1 MALLHNRLYF
11 PSDLMRSTMGC
22 FPAIP
27 HNFMCASCL
36 QEVELWGSQR
46 DNEEDRGAAQL
57 ARCGSTT
64 AAGTGGATPSRLRS
78 LSLDLSRAEVDWTA
92 LPNLEE
98 AEIWAAHLQGS
109 ASLAA
114 VTRLTSLQLGSDA
127 ALRGSFGAYWEYS
140 LDKPWLATA
149 LAALPPSLRVLRLQ
163 GGRMSQEAAQAL
175 TNLRGLSVLC
185 LSLSENEMEEEEE
198 EEEEEEPEL
207 GPGPLWEGL
216 KALRWA
222 SGLPLPQVR
231 CGHAVSYLGCL
242 TPSRCMHAPRQ
253 TVLLLRMSAC
263 GGALALAAPNSPP

>member
-1 MALLHNRLYF
+1 
-11 PSDLMRSTMGC
+11 
-22 FPAIP
+22 
-27 HNFMCASCL
+27 MCASCL

-64 AAGTGGATPSRLRS
+64 TAGTGGATPSRLRS
-78 LSLDLSRAEVDWTA
+78 LSLDLSRAEVDWAA

-114 VTRLTSLQLGSDA
+114 VTRLTSMQLGSDA
-127 ALRGSFGAYWEYS
+127 ALRGSLEAHWEYS
-140 LDKPWLATA
+140 LDKPWLAAA
-149 LAALPPSLRVLRLQ
+149 LAALPPSLRVLKVQ

-175 TNLRGLSVLC
+175 ANLRGLLVLC
-185 LSLSENEMEEEEE
+185 LSLSENELEEDEEEEE
-198 EEEEEEPEL
+198 AEEPEL
-207 GPGPLWEGL
+207 GPGPLWSGL

-231 CGHAVSYLGCL
+231 CGHAASHLSCH
-242 TPSRCMHAPRQ
+242 TPSRCMRAPRQ
-253 TVLLLRMSAC
+253 TVLLLLRLPAC